1 MKILK
6 CIDLLEEIFSGVF
19 FTIGI
24 TLIFI
29 GVIMRYIF
37 NMPLV
42 WVDEFSVYF
51 IIWGTIIGWSLA
63 EKNERHIRVN
73 ILYDFLNDK
82 NKRLFSIIS
91 SIFGILFSVFLLY
104 ASINLEI
111 GYINTMQRSV
121 NAAFPLW
128 IVYAFF
134 PFASALFCL
143 RFFEKLVKQ
152 IKSKI

>member
-1 MKILK
+1 MNILK
-6 CIDLLEEIFSGVF
+6 YIDFLEELFSGIF
-19 FTIGI
+19 FMTGI
-24 TLIFI
+24 TLIFV
-29 GVIMRYIF
+29 GVIMRYVF

-51 IIWGTIIGWSLA
+51 IIWGTVIGWSLA

-73 ILYDFLNDK
+73 ILYDFISEK
-82 NKRLFSIIS
+82 NKKIFRLVS
-91 SIFGILFSVFLLY
+91 SLFGIVFSLFLLY

-111 GYINTMQRSV
+111 GYITTRQVSV

-134 PFASALFCL
+134 PFASVLLGL
-143 RFFEKLVKQ
+143 RFFEKFFKT
-152 IKSKI
+152 IKN